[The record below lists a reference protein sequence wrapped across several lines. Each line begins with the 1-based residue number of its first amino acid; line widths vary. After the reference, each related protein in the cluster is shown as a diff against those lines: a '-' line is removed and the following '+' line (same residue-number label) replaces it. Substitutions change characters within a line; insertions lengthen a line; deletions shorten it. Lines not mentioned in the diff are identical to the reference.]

1 MNFRRVLFVFALLV
15 GVGVVAQAAD
25 VTGKWTAQVPGRD
38 GQTAEQTFNLKAD
51 GEKLTGTVSG
61 RQGDTEISDGKVKG
75 DEVSFNVKMSFQGN
89 EMKMVYKGK
98 LSGDELKL
106 TRTREGSDRP
116 PAEFTAK
123 RAK

>member
-1 MNFRRVLFVFALLV
+1 MNSRRILVVLALLV

-25 VTGKWTAQVPGRD
+25 VTGKWTAQVPGRE
-38 GQTAEQTFNLKAD
+38 GQTNEQTFNLKAD

>member
-1 MNFRRVLFVFALLV
+1 MNSRRVLFVFALLV
-15 GVGVVAQAAD
+15 GIGFVAQAAD